1 MSRFRSLLIGLLGA
15 MLLLPGC
22 GDGDLAR
29 LVTGVLHVSR
39 GGSGA
44 VFLPGSQRSYP
55 FADSVTV
62 AVRSSHDGPNQ
73 FAVYTFFG
81 LSRLNLNEV
90 PDAALVTFVDGLS
103 PAASSSTEAPSSVF
117 TMAFHDGFGQAA
129 RAILA
134 QDATQIFERTSAGTL
149 VLEPQPRTDGGFSD
163 QNSDQRRIRWA
174 TMTLVDLQNGETA
187 LVEGAA
193 DYQLSQDISQNFFSY
208 AGNLGLT
215 TPPGNQG
222 GGPPPPPGST
232 GGGGG
237 GSTGGGDDSPPSPP
251 L

>member
-1 MSRFRSLLIGLLGA
+1 MSKVRSLLIGMLGA

-29 LVTGVLHVSR
+29 LVTGVLHVTR
-39 GGSGA
+39 GGTGA
-44 VFLPGSQRSYP
+44 VFLPGSQQSYP

-62 AVRSSHDGPNQ
+62 AVRSSNDGPNQ

-90 PDAALVTFVDGLS
+90 PAAALVTFVDGLN

-117 TMAFHDGFGQAA
+117 TMAFHDGFGQTA

-134 QDATQIFERTSAGTL
+134 QDAAQIFERTSAGTL
-149 VLEPQPRTDGGFSD
+149 VLEPQPRTGGGFVD
-163 QNSDQRRIRWA
+163 QDSADRRIRWA

-193 DYQLSQDISQNFFSY
+193 DFQLSQDINQDFFSY

-222 GGPPPPPGST
+222 GGPPPPPGSS
-232 GGGGG
+232 GGGG